1 MCIKEMQVTVL
12 VKNCLEMKDVLLISV
27 IMLFFKEDRSL
38 NLEELVSRENDLSTL
53 KQWMQESL

>member
-38 NLEELVSRENDLSTL
+38 NQKNLF
-53 KQWMQESL
+53 QEKMICRP